1 MVDGPQHQSGSD
13 DYHSDLGALDFSSP
27 DTHDDTAGSLD
38 TLQSLTEAEE
48 EQELALYTV
57 TNPSKSVSVSAMM
70 DGRIHLVEL
79 TDKVERMTESQLAE
93 EIFVLA
99 DLARQKGRAGQYE
112 FLLDSLSD
120 DPEAT
125 AALTGLVSLTLNLPT
140 REEAEAAEEAV
151 FADRYFSD
159 KYGDD
164 D

>member
-1 MVDGPQHQSGSD
+1 MVDGPQHLSGND
-13 DYHSDLGALDFSSP
+13 DYHSDLGALDFSGP
-27 DTHDDTAGSLD
+27 TVHDEPSNLD
-38 TLQSLTEAEE
+38 TLQSLTEPEE
-48 EQELALYTV
+48 EQELAIYTV

-112 FLLDSLSD
+112 FLLESLGD
-120 DPEAT
+120 DPEST
-125 AALTGLVSLTLNLPT
+125 SALKDLVSLSLNLPT
-140 REEAEAAEEAV
+140 REEAEAAEEEV
-151 FADRYFSD
+151 FANRYFND